1 MLLAPWIFRFIMPSL
16 PLIALVGIATVLS
29 LYMGRLVKKIN
40 LPSLVGYMILGIV
53 LGSSV
58 LGVMSKENI
67 HSLGFLTDV
76 ALGFVAFTIGSELN
90 VKGLKK
96 LGKSIIYI
104 IIAESF
110 AAFAVVTAGVWLV
123 TKNMPMALIFGSLA
137 PASAPAG
144 TVAVIQEYRAKGTL
158 TRALYAVVGFDDGL
172 AIVIFGFASAA
183 ARNMLDP
190 ANSMSVLQGILHPA
204 GEIFLSLVVGG
215 AFGYL
220 YTILSRRL
228 KPLTDIPSLTFGFV
242 AICIGVSQWLHLSLI
257 LTSMMLGFVLTNTT
271 PPTMVKAMVGQLKTW
286 MPFLFIPFFFL
297 AGAHLELSVLPSLGL
312 LGAVYVLSRTTGLMG
327 GAWLGAKAGKSEPKI
342 RKYLGFGILSQAG
355 VAIGL
360 SMLVLNEFTALG
372 TPEAAAIAAKVITT
386 ITATCII
393 FEIVG
398 PIGAKYALTR
408 AGEIGREK

>member
-1 MLLAPWIFRFIMPSL
+1 
-16 PLIALVGIATVLS
+16 
-29 LYMGRLVKKIN
+29 
-40 LPSLVGYMILGIV
+40 
-53 LGSSV
+53 
-58 LGVMSKENI
+58 
-67 HSLGFLTDV
+67 
-76 ALGFVAFTIGSELN
+76 
-90 VKGLKK
+90 
-96 LGKSIIYI
+96 
-104 IIAESF
+104 
-110 AAFAVVTAGVWLV
+110 
-123 TKNMPMALIFGSLA
+123 MALIFGSLA

-190 ANSMSVLQGILHPA
+190 ANSMSLFQGILHPA
-204 GEIFLSLVVGG
+204 GEILLSLAAGG
-215 AFGYL
+215 VLGYL
-220 YTILSRRL
+220 YTVLSRRL
-228 KPLTDIPSLTFGFV
+228 KPLTDIPSLTFGFI
-242 AICIGVSQWLHLSLI
+242 AMCIGISQWLHLSLI

-271 PPTMVKAMVGQLKTW
+271 PSTTVKGMVGQLRTW

-297 AGAHLELSVLPSLGL
+297 AGAHLQISVLPSLGM
-312 LGAVYVLSRTTGLMG
+312 LGAVYVLSRTAGLMG
-327 GAWLGAKAGKSEPKI
+327 GAWAGAAAGKSEAKI

-360 SMLVLNEFTALG
+360 SMLVLNEFNALG
-372 TPEAAAIAAKVITT
+372 TPEATAIAAKVITT

-408 AGEIGREK
+408 AGEIEKAK

>member
-1 MLLAPWIFRFIMPSL
+1 MPAL
-16 PLIALVGIATVLS
+16 PLIALLGAATVLS

-40 LPSLVGYMILGIV
+40 LPSLVGYMILGVV

-58 LGVMSKENI
+58 LGVISNENI

-90 VKGLKK
+90 IKGLKK
-96 LGKSIIYI
+96 LGKGIIYI

-110 AAFAVVTAGVWLV
+110 AAFFVVTAGVWLV

-144 TVAVIQEYRAKGTL
+144 TVAVIQEYGAKGTL

-204 GEIFLSLVVGG
+204 GEIFLSLAVGG
-215 AFGYL
+215 VLGYL

-242 AICIGVSQWLHLSLI
+242 AICIGISQWLHLSLI

-271 PPTMVKAMVGQLKTW
+271 PSTMVKAMVGQLKTW

-327 GAWLGAKAGKSEPKI
+327 GAWLGARAGKSEAKI

-360 SMLVLNEFTALG
+360 SMLVLNEFNALG

-408 AGEIGREK
+408 AGEIGRAK

>member
-1 MLLAPWIFRFIMPSL
+1 MPSL
-16 PLIALVGIATVLS
+16 PLIALLGAATVLS
-29 LYMGRLVKKIN
+29 LYMGRLVRKIN
-40 LPSLVGYMILGIV
+40 LPSLVGYMILGVI
-53 LGSSV
+53 LGGSV

-90 VKGLKK
+90 IKGLKK
-96 LGKSIIYI
+96 LGKGIIYI
-104 IIAESF
+104 IIAESL

-123 TKNMPMALIFGSLA
+123 TKNLPMALIFGSLA

-144 TVAVIQEYRAKGTL
+144 TVAVIQEYGAKGTL

-204 GEIFLSLVVGG
+204 GEIFLSLAVGG
-215 AFGYL
+215 FLGYL
-220 YTILSRRL
+220 YTVLSRRL

-271 PPTMVKAMVGQLKTW
+271 PSTMVKAMVGQLKTW

-327 GAWLGAKAGKSEPKI
+327 GAWLGARAGKSEAKI

-360 SMLVLNEFTALG
+360 SMLVMNEFNALG
-372 TPEAAAIAAKVITT
+372 TQEAAAIAAKVITT

-408 AGEIGREK
+408 AGEIGKEK